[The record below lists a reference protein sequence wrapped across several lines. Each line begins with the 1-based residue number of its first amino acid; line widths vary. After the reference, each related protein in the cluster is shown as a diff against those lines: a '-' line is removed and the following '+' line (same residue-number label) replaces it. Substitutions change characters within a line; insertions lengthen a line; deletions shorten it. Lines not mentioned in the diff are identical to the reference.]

1 MEVMEIQLD
10 AMLEKLSKVNVPR
23 VHTMIVAE
31 INLLAFT
38 AVKHDKC
45 QTLGCLL
52 TLALQTATCSGTV
65 SLVPVSTAAPEFNQT
80 TPFPPRRFQ

>member
-10 AMLEKLSKVNVPR
+10 AIKEKLSKVNVPR

-52 TLALQTATCSGTV
+52 TLALQWYGITGTCLHCGTRV
-65 SLVPVSTAAPEFNQT
+65 
-80 TPFPPRRFQ
+80 